1 MYEIVKKTP
10 NGKTEITN
18 LTGDLYS
25 ALVELRSEAFNC
37 ANTNKHGKYPLNV
50 EEFNSLVEKGFNDD
64 GTGWK
69 AEDGTVIFIRERKS

>member
-10 NGKTEITN
+10 DGKTEITN
-18 LTGDLYS
+18 LTGTLYS
-25 ALVELRSEAFNC
+25 ALVELRSEAFDC
-37 ANTNKHGKYPLNV
+37 ANTNKHGKYPLNL

-64 GTGWK
+64 GTGWE